1 MEIEEWKVKGDVEVY
16 TEEFWYDITDGGYL
30 KPEEI
35 LSDQNQIKK
44 LREAINLVRD
54 FERLI
59 DSLSEDS

>member
-1 MEIEEWKVKGDVEVY
+1 MEIEEWKVRDDVEVY

-44 LREAINLVRD
+44 LREAIDLVRD